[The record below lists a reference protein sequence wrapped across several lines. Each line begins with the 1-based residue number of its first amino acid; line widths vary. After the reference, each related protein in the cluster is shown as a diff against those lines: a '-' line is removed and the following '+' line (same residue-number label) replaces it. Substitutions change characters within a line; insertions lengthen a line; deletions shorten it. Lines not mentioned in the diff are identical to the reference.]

1 MLFADVASC
10 YWLFRGYGL
19 CRLGCRRNFANL
31 CFLFKPPPLP
41 FFLFEASA
49 RLKLVSVPLT
59 FAVYISFLVT
69 LRKVSRRALYKALRW
84 DKVDT
89 IRRVCIV
96 QYSTYSRFIWLNG
109 SITGLKQ
116 KGTIMLAFLG
126 WPLSL
131 WPRKQSCRGQIYWAR
146 AQSQVDFGLGQDFF
160 SRCESRVYAGLPTV
174 WLYIWELDSLW
185 TGLWSSGD
193 PFREPVYR
201 L

>member
-19 CRLGCRRNFANL
+19 CRIGCRLNFANL

-69 LRKVSRRALYKALRW
+69 LRKVSRRALCKALRW

-116 KGTIMLAFLG
+116 KRTIMLAFLG

-131 WPRKQSCRGQIYWAR
+131 WPRKQSSRGQIYWAR
-146 AQSQVDFGLGQDFF
+146 AQSRVNFGLGQDFF
-160 SRCESRVYAGLPTV
+160 FLGVKAESMLVCQPCDCTSGNLIACEQAFGRAGTPL
-174 WLYIWELDSLW
+174 ESLF
-185 TGLWSSGD
+185 TG
-193 PFREPVYR
+193 
-201 L
+201 